1 MDHLTNLR
9 DPHAIIGLVPWVE
22 SLATAHPQVYEIMN
36 AVKDNEG
43 SREAFTVRY
52 SNALD
57 QLRSDIGR
65 LRDMQRELVNELAD
79 KMAPLDR
86 ELEEILH
93 SERFPASD
101 EHE

>member
-43 SREAFTVRY
+43 RTHEALSHIQTNTR
-52 SNALD
+52 
-57 QLRSDIGR
+57 
-65 LRDMQRELVNELAD
+65 
-79 KMAPLDR
+79 
-86 ELEEILH
+86 
-93 SERFPASD
+93 
-101 EHE
+101 